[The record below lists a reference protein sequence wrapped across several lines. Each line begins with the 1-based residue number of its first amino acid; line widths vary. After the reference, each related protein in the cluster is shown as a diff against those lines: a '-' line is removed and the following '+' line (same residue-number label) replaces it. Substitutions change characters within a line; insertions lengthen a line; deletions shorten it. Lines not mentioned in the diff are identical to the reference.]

1 MLKKLFSNTAAL
13 VLVCTAILAMC
24 LAACGYTGDQREVS
38 YSVSENSSSS
48 YSGSQSGSPH
58 STQSGNSSITG
69 NSGSVQEDIVTETDS
84 DLFTERDLTQTADL
98 SETQTVTVTSDSTY
112 TIDKDG
118 VYVLSGTAENFTV
131 VVEAGDE
138 DKVQLVLDGLS
149 VTNENDPVIY
159 VKNADKVFV
168 TSAGDDSTL
177 TVTEAFSSDGSTST
191 DAVIFSKDD
200 LVLNGTGTVTI
211 SSADNGVSCKD
222 DLKVTGGTWNIT
234 CAADALEA
242 NDSIAVAG
250 GTLNIK
256 TSKDGL
262 HAEYN
267 EDNTVGWITIEGG
280 VLNITAGDDAIHAT
294 TILTVSGGELNI
306 TAAEGLEATQIEI
319 NGGTVDIT
327 ATDDGINAGQKSKA
341 LSVGITVNGG
351 EISIDMGAG
360 DTDAVDSNGYLTIT
374 GGTFDISAQSA
385 FDADGTISWTG
396 GTIYVNGSQISTI
409 TSQMMG
415 GGMMGGMPGGG
426 MQGGMPGGNKH

>member
-24 LAACGYTGDQREVS
+24 LAACGYTGEQREVS
-38 YSVSENSSSS
+38 YSVSGNSSSS
-48 YSGSQSGSPH
+48 YSGGQSSSSH
-58 STQSGNSSITG
+58 STQNNSGITE
-69 NSGSVQEDIVTETDS
+69 NSGSDQEYIVTETDS

-98 SETQTVTVTSDSTY
+98 SEAQTVAVISDSTY

-131 VVEAGDE
+131 VVDAGDE
-138 DKVQLVLDGLS
+138 DKVQLVLDGLC
-149 VTNENDPVIY
+149 VTNGSDPVIY

-168 TSAGDDSTL
+168 TSAGSDSML
-177 TVTEAFSSDGSTST
+177 TITGTFSSDGSTGT

-200 LVLNGTGTVTI
+200 LVLNGTGTVTV
-211 SSADNGVSCKD
+211 SSTDNGVSCKD
-222 DLKVTGGTWNIT
+222 DLKITGGTWNIT
-234 CAADALEA
+234 CTADALEA

-250 GTLNIK
+250 GTLNIR

-262 HAEYN
+262 HAEYD

-280 VLNITAGDDAIHAT
+280 TLNITAKDDAIHAT
-294 TILTVSGGELNI
+294 TVLTINGGELNI
-306 TAAEGLEATQIEI
+306 TAAEGLEATQVEI

-341 LSVGITVNGG
+341 LSVGITINGG

-374 GGTFDISAQSA
+374 GGTIDISGQSS

-409 TSQMMG
+409 TNQMMG
-415 GGMMGGMPGGG
+415 GGMPGGG
-426 MQGGMPGGNKH
+426 MQGGFNSGWGH

>member
-24 LAACGYTGDQREVS
+24 LAACGYTGEQREVS
-38 YSVSENSSSS
+38 YSVSGNSSSS
-48 YSGSQSGSPH
+48 YSGGQSSSSH
-58 STQSGNSSITG
+58 STQNNSGITE
-69 NSGSVQEDIVTETDS
+69 NSGSDQEYIVTETDS

-98 SETQTVTVTSDSTY
+98 SEAQTVAVISDSTY

-131 VVEAGDE
+131 VVDAGDE
-138 DKVQLVLDGLS
+138 DKVQLVLDGLC
-149 VTNENDPVIY
+149 VTNGSDPVIY

-168 TSAGDDSTL
+168 TSAGSDSML
-177 TVTEAFSSDGSTST
+177 TVTGTFSSDGSTGT

-200 LVLNGTGTVTI
+200 LVLNGTGTVTV
-211 SSADNGVSCKD
+211 SSTDNGVSCKD
-222 DLKVTGGTWNIT
+222 DLKITGGTWNIT
-234 CAADALEA
+234 CTADALEA

-250 GTLNIK
+250 GTLNIR

-262 HAEYN
+262 HAEYD

-280 VLNITAGDDAIHAT
+280 TLNITAKDDAIHAT
-294 TILTVSGGELNI
+294 TVLTINGGELNI
-306 TAAEGLEATQIEI
+306 TAAEGLEATQVEI

-341 LSVGITVNGG
+341 LSVGITINGG

-374 GGTFDISAQSA
+374 GGTIDISGQSS

-409 TSQMMG
+409 TNQMMG
-415 GGMMGGMPGGG
+415 GGMPGGG
-426 MQGGMPGGNKH
+426 MQGGFNSGWGH

>member
-24 LAACGYTGDQREVS
+24 LAACGYTGEQREVS
-38 YSVSENSSSS
+38 YSVSGNSSSS
-48 YSGSQSGSPH
+48 YSGGQSSSSH
-58 STQSGNSSITG
+58 STQNNSGITE
-69 NSGSVQEDIVTETDS
+69 NSGSDQEYIVTETDS

-98 SETQTVTVTSDSTY
+98 SEAQTVAVISDSTY

-131 VVEAGDE
+131 VVDAGDE
-138 DKVQLVLDGLS
+138 DKVQLVLDGLC
-149 VTNENDPVIY
+149 VTNGSDPVIY

-168 TSAGDDSTL
+168 TSAGSDSML
-177 TVTEAFSSDGSTST
+177 TVTGTFSSDGSTGT

-200 LVLNGTGTVTI
+200 LVLNGTGTVTV
-211 SSADNGVSCKD
+211 SSTDNGVSCKD
-222 DLKVTGGTWNIT
+222 DLKITGGIWNIT
-234 CAADALEA
+234 CTADALEA

-250 GTLNIK
+250 GTLNIR

-262 HAEYN
+262 HAEYD

-280 VLNITAGDDAIHAT
+280 TLNITAKDDAIHAT
-294 TILTVSGGELNI
+294 TVLTINGGELNI
-306 TAAEGLEATQIEI
+306 TAAEGLEATQVEI

-341 LSVGITVNGG
+341 LSVGITINGG

-374 GGTFDISAQSA
+374 GGTIDISGQSS

-409 TSQMMG
+409 TNQMMG
-415 GGMMGGMPGGG
+415 GGMPGGG
-426 MQGGMPGGNKH
+426 MQGGFNSGWGH

>member
-13 VLVCTAILAMC
+13 VLVCTVILAMC
-24 LAACGYTGDQREVS
+24 LAACGYTGDKKEVS
-38 YSVSENSSSS
+38 SFTDNSGSS
-48 YSGSQSGSPH
+48 YSSGQSSPSH
-58 STQSGNSSITG
+58 STQSNNSITE
-69 NSGSVQEDIVTETDS
+69 NSGNAQETIVTDTGS

-98 SETQTVTVTSDSTY
+98 SEAQTVSVATDSTY

-131 VVEAGDE
+131 VVDAGDE

-168 TSAGDDSTL
+168 TSAGSDSTL
-177 TVTEAFSSDGSTST
+177 TVTGAFSSDGSTNT

-200 LVLNGTGTVTI
+200 LVLNGTGTVTV
-211 SSADNGVSCKD
+211 SSTDNGVSCKD

-234 CAADALEA
+234 CTADALEA

-262 HAEYN
+262 HAEYD
-267 EDNTVGWITIEGG
+267 EDYTVGWITIEGG
-280 VLNITAGDDAIHAT
+280 TLNITAKDDAIHAT
-294 TILTVSGGELNI
+294 TVLTVNGGELNI
-306 TAAEGLEATQIEI
+306 TAAEGLEATQVEI

-327 ATDDGINAGQKSKA
+327 ATDDGINAG
-341 LSVGITVNGG
+341 
-351 EISIDMGAG
+351 
-360 DTDAVDSNGYLTIT
+360 
-374 GGTFDISAQSA
+374 
-385 FDADGTISWTG
+385 
-396 GTIYVNGSQISTI
+396 
-409 TSQMMG
+409 
-415 GGMMGGMPGGG
+415 
-426 MQGGMPGGNKH
+426 

>member
-24 LAACGYTGDQREVS
+24 LAACGYTGEQREVS
-38 YSVSENSSSS
+38 YSVSGNSSSS
-48 YSGSQSGSPH
+48 YSGGQSSSSH
-58 STQSGNSSITG
+58 STQNSSGITE
-69 NSGSVQEDIVTETDS
+69 NSGSDQEYIVTETDS

-98 SETQTVTVTSDSTY
+98 SEAQTVAVISDSTY

-131 VVEAGDE
+131 VVDAGDE
-138 DKVQLVLDGLS
+138 DKVQLVLDGLC
-149 VTNENDPVIY
+149 VTNGSDPVIY

-168 TSAGDDSTL
+168 TSAGSDSML
-177 TVTEAFSSDGSTST
+177 TVTGTFSSDGSTGT

-200 LVLNGTGTVTI
+200 LVLNGTGTVTV
-211 SSADNGVSCKD
+211 SSTDNGVSCKD
-222 DLKVTGGTWNIT
+222 DLKITGGTWNIT
-234 CAADALEA
+234 CTADALEA

-250 GTLNIK
+250 GTLNIR

-262 HAEYN
+262 HAEYD

-280 VLNITAGDDAIHAT
+280 TLNITAKDDAIHAT
-294 TILTVSGGELNI
+294 TVLTINGGELNI
-306 TAAEGLEATQIEI
+306 TAAEGLEATQVEI

-341 LSVGITVNGG
+341 LSVGITINGG

-374 GGTFDISAQSA
+374 GGTIDISGQSS

-409 TSQMMG
+409 TNQMMG
-415 GGMMGGMPGGG
+415 GGMPGGG
-426 MQGGMPGGNKH
+426 MQGGFNSGWGH

>member
-1 MLKKLFSNTAAL
+1 MLKKLLSSTAAL

-24 LAACGYTGDQREVS
+24 LAACGYTGEQREVS
-38 YSVSENSSSS
+38 YSVSGNSSSS
-48 YSGSQSGSPH
+48 YSGGQSSSSH
-58 STQSGNSSITG
+58 STQNSSGITE
-69 NSGSVQEDIVTETDS
+69 NSGSDQEYIVTETDS

-98 SETQTVTVTSDSTY
+98 SEAQTVAVISDSTY

-131 VVEAGDE
+131 VVDAGDE
-138 DKVQLVLDGLS
+138 DKVQLVLDGLC
-149 VTNENDPVIY
+149 VTNGNDPVIY
-159 VKNADKVFV
+159 VKTADKVFV
-168 TSAGDDSTL
+168 TSAGSDSTL
-177 TVTEAFSSDGSTST
+177 TVTGAFSSDGSTGT

-200 LVLNGTGTVTI
+200 LVLNGTGTVTV
-211 SSADNGVSCKD
+211 SSTDNGVSCKD
-222 DLKVTGGTWNIT
+222 DLKITGGTWNIT
-234 CAADALEA
+234 CTADALEA

-250 GTLNIK
+250 GTLNIR

-262 HAEYN
+262 HAEYD

-280 VLNITAGDDAIHAT
+280 TLNITARDDAIHAT
-294 TILTVSGGELNI
+294 TVLTVNGGELNI
-306 TAAEGLEATQIEI
+306 TAAEGLEATQVEI
-319 NGGTVDIT
+319 NGGMVDIT

-341 LSVGITVNGG
+341 LSVGITINGG

-374 GGTFDISAQSA
+374 GGTIDINGQSS

-409 TSQMMG
+409 TNQMMG
-415 GGMMGGMPGGG
+415 GGMPGGG
-426 MQGGMPGGNKH
+426 MQGGFNNGWGH

>member
-24 LAACGYTGDQREVS
+24 LAACGYTGEQREVS
-38 YSVSENSSSS
+38 YSVSGNSSSS
-48 YSGSQSGSPH
+48 YSGGQSSSSH
-58 STQSGNSSITG
+58 STQNSSGITE
-69 NSGSVQEDIVTETDS
+69 NSGSDQEYIVTETDS

-98 SETQTVTVTSDSTY
+98 SEAQTVAVISDSTC

-131 VVEAGDE
+131 VVDAGDE
-138 DKVQLVLDGLS
+138 DKVQLVLDGLC
-149 VTNENDPVIY
+149 VTNGSDPVIY

-168 TSAGDDSTL
+168 TSAGSDSML
-177 TVTEAFSSDGSTST
+177 TVTGTFSSDGSTGT

-200 LVLNGTGTVTI
+200 LVLNGTGTVTV
-211 SSADNGVSCKD
+211 SSTDNGVSCKD
-222 DLKVTGGTWNIT
+222 DLKITGGTWNIT
-234 CAADALEA
+234 CTADALEA

-250 GTLNIK
+250 GTLNIR

-262 HAEYN
+262 HAEYD

-280 VLNITAGDDAIHAT
+280 TLNITAKDDAIHAT
-294 TILTVSGGELNI
+294 TVLTINGGELNI
-306 TAAEGLEATQIEI
+306 TAAEGLEATQVEI

-341 LSVGITVNGG
+341 LSVGITINGG

-374 GGTFDISAQSA
+374 GGTIDISGQSS

-396 GTIYVNGSQISTI
+396 GTIYVNGSQISTV
-409 TSQMMG
+409 TNQMMG
-415 GGMMGGMPGGG
+415 GGMPGGG
-426 MQGGMPGGNKH
+426 MQGGFNSGWGH

>member
-24 LAACGYTGDQREVS
+24 LAACGYTGEQREVS
-38 YSVSENSSSS
+38 YSVSGNSSSS
-48 YSGSQSGSPH
+48 YSGGQSSSSH
-58 STQSGNSSITG
+58 STQNNSGITE
-69 NSGSVQEDIVTETDS
+69 NSGSDQEYIVTETDS

-98 SETQTVTVTSDSTY
+98 SEAQTVAVISDSTY

-131 VVEAGDE
+131 VVDAGDE
-138 DKVQLVLDGLS
+138 DKVQLVLDGLC
-149 VTNENDPVIY
+149 VTNGSDPVIY

-168 TSAGDDSTL
+168 TSAGSDSML
-177 TVTEAFSSDGSTST
+177 TVTGTFSSDGSTGT

-200 LVLNGTGTVTI
+200 LVLNGTGTVTV
-211 SSADNGVSCKD
+211 SSTDNGVSCKD
-222 DLKVTGGTWNIT
+222 DLKITGGTWNIT
-234 CAADALEA
+234 CTADALEA

-250 GTLNIK
+250 GTLNIR

-262 HAEYN
+262 HAEYD

-280 VLNITAGDDAIHAT
+280 TLNITAKDDAIHAT
-294 TILTVSGGELNI
+294 TVLTINGGELNI
-306 TAAEGLEATQIEI
+306 TAAEGLEATQVEI

-341 LSVGITVNGG
+341 LSVGITINGG

-374 GGTFDISAQSA
+374 GGTIDISGQSS

-409 TSQMMG
+409 TNRMMG
-415 GGMMGGMPGGG
+415 GGMPGGG
-426 MQGGMPGGNKH
+426 MQGGFNSGWGH

>member
-24 LAACGYTGDQREVS
+24 LAACGYTGEQREVS
-38 YSVSENSSSS
+38 YSVSGNSSSS
-48 YSGSQSGSPH
+48 YSGGQSSSSH
-58 STQSGNSSITG
+58 STQNSSGITE
-69 NSGSVQEDIVTETDS
+69 NSGSDQEYIVTETDS

-98 SETQTVTVTSDSTY
+98 SEAQTVAVISDSTY

-131 VVEAGDE
+131 VVDAGDE
-138 DKVQLVLDGLS
+138 DKVQLVLDGLC
-149 VTNENDPVIY
+149 VTNGSDPVIY

-168 TSAGDDSTL
+168 TSAGSDSML
-177 TVTEAFSSDGSTST
+177 TVTGTFSSDGSTGT

-200 LVLNGTGTVTI
+200 LVLNGTGTVTV
-211 SSADNGVSCKD
+211 SSTDNGVSCKD
-222 DLKVTGGTWNIT
+222 DLKITGGTWNIT
-234 CAADALEA
+234 CTADALEA

-250 GTLNIK
+250 GTLNIR

-262 HAEYN
+262 HAEYD

-280 VLNITAGDDAIHAT
+280 TLNITAKDDAIHAT
-294 TILTVSGGELNI
+294 TVLTINGGELNI
-306 TAAEGLEATQIEI
+306 TAAEGLEATQVEI
-319 NGGTVDIT
+319 NGGTVEIT

-341 LSVGITVNGG
+341 LSVGITINGG

-374 GGTFDISAQSA
+374 GGTIDISGQSS

-409 TSQMMG
+409 TNQMMG
-415 GGMMGGMPGGG
+415 GGMPGGG
-426 MQGGMPGGNKH
+426 MQGGFNSGWGH

>member
-24 LAACGYTGDQREVS
+24 LAACGYTGEQREVS
-38 YSVSENSSSS
+38 YSVSGNSSSS
-48 YSGSQSGSPH
+48 YSGGQSSSSH
-58 STQSGNSSITG
+58 STQNNSGITE
-69 NSGSVQEDIVTETDS
+69 NSGSDQEYIVTETDS

-98 SETQTVTVTSDSTY
+98 SEAQTVAVISDSTY
-112 TIDKDG
+112 TIDKEG

-131 VVEAGDE
+131 VVDAGDE
-138 DKVQLVLDGLS
+138 DKVQLVLDGLC
-149 VTNENDPVIY
+149 VTNGSDPVIY

-168 TSAGDDSTL
+168 TSAGSDSML
-177 TVTEAFSSDGSTST
+177 TVTGTFSSDGSTGT

-200 LVLNGTGTVTI
+200 LVLNGTGTVTV
-211 SSADNGVSCKD
+211 SSTDNGVSCKD
-222 DLKVTGGTWNIT
+222 DLKITGGTWNIT
-234 CAADALEA
+234 CTADALEA

-250 GTLNIK
+250 GTLNIR

-262 HAEYN
+262 HAEYD

-280 VLNITAGDDAIHAT
+280 TLNITAKDDAIHAT
-294 TILTVSGGELNI
+294 TVLTINGGELNI
-306 TAAEGLEATQIEI
+306 TAAEGLEATQVEI

-327 ATDDGINAGQKSKA
+327 AIDDGINAGQKSKA
-341 LSVGITVNGG
+341 LSVGITINGG

-374 GGTFDISAQSA
+374 GGTIDISGQSS

-409 TSQMMG
+409 TNQMMG
-415 GGMMGGMPGGG
+415 GGMPGGG
-426 MQGGMPGGNKH
+426 MQGGFNSGWGH